1 MYAHYKVGPDR
12 DYSIAQ
18 WLKSYMVVCQ
28 TVKFVL
34 CAGNTQSL
42 HFSCADAAYVGM
54 QSMESTLVLP
64 NPFQAVKLLAFINRN
79 CI

>member
-1 MYAHYKVGPDR
+1 MFTYLPAVTTFNSPDGQNFA
-12 DYSIAQ
+12 YLIATVF
-18 WLKSYMVVCQ
+18 WLALEGQ

-42 HFSCADAAYVGM
+42 NFSCADAAYVDM

-64 NPFQAVKLLAFINRN
+64 NPFQAVKGG
-79 CI
+79 

>member
-1 MYAHYKVGPDR
+1 MLHY
-12 DYSIAQ
+12 
-18 WLKSYMVVCQ
+18 Q

-42 HFSCADAAYVGM
+42 HFSCADSAYVGM

-64 NPFQAVKLLAFINRN
+64 NPFQAVRLLAYISQLY
-79 CI
+79 IAK